1 MRLSVLLSLLPVVL
15 GAPATERRSEPAPL
29 IATATQHGLIADQYI
44 VKFKE
49 GSSLQAVDDALIN
62 IASEAHHVYEHVFRG
77 FAGKFDKETLE
88 LLRSH
93 PDVSA

>member
-1 MRLSVLLSLLPVVL
+1 MVLA
-15 GAPATERRSEPAPL
+15 APAMEKRAEPAPL

-49 GSSLQAVDDALIN
+49 GSSLQAVDEALTS
-62 IASEAHHVYEHVFRG
+62 IASEAHHVYQHVFRG
-77 FAGKFDKETLE
+77 FSGKFDQETLE

-93 PDVSA
+93 PDVSI